1 MRVETTMLSPET
13 EQYSGRAAGRL
24 DIDAIAAAA
33 REVEEAGFD
42 VVTVPEAGHDPFLP
56 LAVVAEHTRRIA
68 LATNVAISF
77 PRSPMV
83 TAQLAWDLQ
92 QLSGGRFQLGLGTQ
106 VKGHNERRYAAPWTA
121 PPGPRMREYV
131 LCLRAMFESF
141 QNPGAPARFEGEH
154 YRFTLMPPFFNPG
167 PIEHPRIPIYI
178 AAVNTYMARLG
189 GELCDGLRVH
199 PISGFSH
206 SREVLLPNVEKGA
219 AKAGRALSDID
230 VVGSPFLAVSK
241 DEKGLEAAKA
251 AVRQRISFYASTR
264 TYHSVL
270 EFHGWTDLGMEL
282 HRLSLEG
289 KWREM
294 PGLISDE
301 MLGEFAIVA
310 IGDELAPKL
319 RERSEGIFTTILLDG
334 ASALQEDGEWLRA
347 TVEALQQG
355 RES

>member
-1 MRVETTMLSPET
+1 MRVEMTMLSPET
-13 EQYSGRAAGRL
+13 EQYAGKG
-24 DIDAIAAAA
+24 DGGVSIAGIAAVA
-33 REVEEAGFD
+33 RKVEELGFD
-42 VVTVPEAGHDPFLP
+42 GVTVPEAGHDPYLP
-56 LAVVAEHTRRIA
+56 LAIVAEHTRRIV
-68 LATNVAISF
+68 LGTNVAISF

-121 PPGPRMREYV
+121 PPGPRMRDYI
-131 LCLRAMFESF
+131 LCLKAMFESF
-141 QNPGAPARFEGEH
+141 QSPRKPVDFRGEH
-154 YRFTLMPPFFNPG
+154 YQFTMMPPFFNPG
-167 PIEHPRIPIYI
+167 PIEHPRIPIYL

-189 GELCDGLRVH
+189 GELCDGLRIH
-199 PISGFSH
+199 PISTFRHG
-206 SREVLLPNVEKGA
+206 REVLLPTIREG
-219 AKAGRALSDID
+219 AGRAGRDLSEID

-241 DEKGLEAAKA
+241 DERGLEAAKA

-270 EFHGWTDLGMEL
+270 DFHGWSDLGKEL

-294 PGLISDE
+294 PELISDE
-301 MLGEFAIVA
+301 MLEEFAIVA

-319 RERSEGIFTTILLDG
+319 RERSEGLFTTILLDG
-334 ASALQEDGEWLRA
+334 ASALQEDEEWLRA
-347 TVEALQQG
+347 TIEALQQG
-355 RES
+355 